1 MKRQVTIMLLLVII
15 GVWLAGC
22 TIPMAATLL
31 PSTPSAVSAVT
42 DSRATVEATVAAT
55 AAVVSTVTAKAPAA
69 ATPSPNATSAA
80 TLTPEPTAV
89 PISGPVA
96 WQADGVI
103 NAGEYA
109 NKGTFGPLTVYW
121 SNDDTYLYLALEAT
135 TQSWLSIGLDYTR
148 GMAGANYIIG
158 AIIGGQ
164 VVIQD
169 NYGTGR
175 DSHAADT
182 DLGGTDDIAAS
193 GGSYTGGVTRLEV
206 QIPLNS
212 GDQYDKPLSRG
223 QTVPVILAVGSG
235 SDLTSMH
242 TFAGYGQIK
251 LD

>member
-1 MKRQVTIMLLLVII
+1 MKRSVTIMLLLAII

-22 TIPMAATLL
+22 TIPMAATML
-31 PSTPSAVSAVT
+31 PATPSAVSAT
-42 DSRATVEATVAAT
+42 TEPKATEVAT
-55 AAVVSTVTAKAPAA
+55 AIVKVTAA
-69 ATPSPNATSAA
+69 ATPSPKATSTA

-89 PISGPVA
+89 PTTGPVA

-109 NKGTFGPLTVYW
+109 HTSTFGPITIYW

-135 TQSWLSIGLDYTR
+135 TQGWLSIGLDYTR

-164 VVIQD
+164 AVVED

-182 DLGGTDDIAAS
+182 DLGGTDDIIAS
-193 GGSYTGGVTRLEV
+193 GGSYTGGVTRVEV

-235 SDLTSMH
+235 SGLTSMH